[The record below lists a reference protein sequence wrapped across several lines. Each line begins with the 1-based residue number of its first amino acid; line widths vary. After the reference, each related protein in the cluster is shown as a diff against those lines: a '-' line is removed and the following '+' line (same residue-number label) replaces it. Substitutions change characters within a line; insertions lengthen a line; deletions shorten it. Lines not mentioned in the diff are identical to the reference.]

1 MRPTIKSNGVP
12 LQGDHIGTQTRHVSQ
27 AGGQLDR
34 IRATALRVGQTLWL
48 PAAVLS
54 LWELL
59 VWVGVLNPLFFPPPS
74 TLALST
80 RDLILSGELGSQL
93 GITLARAALGFSFGF
108 AAGLVA
114 GVLMGT
120 VSAIRH
126 CLEPVVSALYT
137 TPKLSLLPMVMLL
150 VGVGDT
156 ARILLIALGSFIM
169 LAIHAFDAIRGV
181 NERYLEVA
189 STYGARRL
197 ALLRKVYLPS
207 ALPQVF
213 TGTRLSAG
221 RALMVTIAV
230 ELISCPDGI
239 GSMIWMSWQTFATE
253 KLYIGVILAASLGS
267 LVHNSLRRVERSLIP
282 WKAAS

>member
-1 MRPTIKSNGVP
+1 MQPAVRVSGVP
-12 LQGDHIGTQTRHVSQ
+12 LREDHIGAQPLRGSRS
-27 AGGQLDR
+27 GGQLVR
-34 IRATALRVGQTLWL
+34 IRGMALRLGQVLWL
-48 PAAVLS
+48 PAAVLT

-59 VWVGVLNPLFFPPPS
+59 VAVGLLDPLFFPPPS
-74 TLALST
+74 TLVLST
-80 RDLILSGELGSQL
+80 RDLIVSGELGSQL
-93 GITLARAALGFSFGF
+93 GVTLVRASLGFTFGF
-108 AAGLVA
+108 AAGLAA

-120 VSAIRH
+120 VGAIRR
-126 CLEPVVSALYT
+126 CLEPIVSALYT
-137 TPKLSLLPMVMLL
+137 TPKMSLLPMVMLL
-150 VGVGDT
+150 FGVGDT

-169 LAIHAFDAIRGV
+169 LTIHTFDAIRGV

-189 STYGARRL
+189 SIYGAKRM

-221 RALMVTIAV
+221 RAVMVTIAV

-253 KLYIGVILAASLGS
+253 KLYIGVILAASLGA
-267 LVHNSLRRVERSLIP
+267 LIHNSLRRLERSLIP
-282 WKAAS
+282 WRAA